1 MPCANFSNCICGNSF
16 SLNDNGY
23 SISHKKK
30 KEGALVM
37 SYVEDYYY
45 LFIFLKEQNYSKISH
60 VRYLSPLYMLVPTK
74 IKKKVSW

>member
-1 MPCANFSNCICGNSF
+1 MLRIIIIINI
-16 SLNDNGY
+16 
-23 SISHKKK
+23 I
-30 KEGALVM
+30 
-37 SYVEDYYY
+37 Y